1 MLAALLRYVCM
12 SFAGLGV
19 VIAFV
24 TATSFENNR
33 HLEIF
38 LMALGLIVGLL
49 VFTNKGGPQ

>member
-38 LMALGLIVGLL
+38 LMALAARGASQLHS
-49 VFTNKGGPQ
+49 